1 MNLACLDRVLH
12 FRHTAALPG
21 APLLALCL
29 TALLAL
35 SARYSIAAASRPE
48 HPNIIF
54 LMVDDMGW
62 GDAGCYGQK
71 HIQTPN
77 IDRLA
82 REGTRFTDVY
92 AGASVCAPSRSVL
105 MTGQHLGHTR
115 IRGNAGMVGGVGEQR
130 RVPLEPEDVT
140 VAMLLKQ
147 AGYAT
152 GITGKWGLAEPD
164 TAGIPNKKG
173 FDEWFGYLN
182 QNHAHTYYTDYLWKN
197 TERFPLTGNLNGQTN
212 QYSHDLI
219 ADWSL
224 DFVKRNKDK
233 PFFLYLAWTLPHGKY
248 VVPSLETYG
257 DKDWP
262 HDFKVHAAMVTR
274 LDRDLGRLL
283 ALLRELKLEE
293 NTVVF
298 FCSDNGGVERRD
310 GVLDSVGPFRG
321 KKGVQYEGGLRVPM
335 IVRWPGKVAAGRVS
349 DAPWYYADVLPTLCE
364 IGGAKV
370 TSKVDGVS
378 VLPTLLGRA
387 QPELNTRMMYWEQY
401 SGGFQQAVRWGKW
414 KGHQFAADGRFELYD
429 LAADQMEARNVAAA
443 HPDVVQRMREFMA
456 AAHTPSP
463 NWLVKAPAAKKAKA
477 K

>member
-1 MNLACLDRVLH
+1 MKSIFVRLLLLGLGVFC
-12 FRHTAALPG
+12 ALVYPSFAG
-21 APLLALCL
+21 SAP
-29 TALLAL
+29 
-35 SARYSIAAASRPE
+35 AR
-48 HPNIIF
+48 PNIIY

-115 IRGNAGMVGGVGEQR
+115 IRGNSGMVGGVGQQR
-130 RVPLEPEDVT
+130 RIPLEPGDVT

-147 AGYAT
+147 AGYTT
-152 GITGKWGLAEPD
+152 GITGKWGLGEPD

-182 QNHAHTYYTDYLWKN
+182 QQHAHTYYTDYLWKN

-212 QYSHDLI
+212 LYSHDLI

-224 DFVKRNKDK
+224 DFVKRHKGE

-274 LDRDLGRLL
+274 LDRDLGRLM
-283 ALLRELKLEE
+283 ALLKELGLDEK
-293 NTVVF
+293 TIVF
-298 FCSDNGGVERRD
+298 FCSDNGGVARRE

-321 KKGVQYEGGLRVPM
+321 QKAAQYEGGLRVPM
-335 IVRWPGKVAAGRVS
+335 IVRWPGKVAAGQVS
-349 DAPWYYADVLPTLCE
+349 SAPWYFADVLPTLCDLT
-364 IGGAKV
+364 GAKV
-370 TSKVDGVS
+370 AGKVDGVS
-378 VLPTLLGRA
+378 VLPTILGRA
-387 QPELNTRMMYWEQY
+387 QPELSTRMMYWEQY

-414 KGHQFAADGRFELYD
+414 KGHQVAADGKFALYD
-429 LAADQMEARNVAAA
+429 LSTDQMEARDVAAQ
-443 HPDVVQRMREFMA
+443 HPDVVKRLREFMT
-456 AAHTPSP
+456 AAHVPSP
-463 NWLVKAPAAKKAKA
+463 NWLVKVPAAKKAK
-477 K
+477 KK